1 MKKKY
6 LSILLAAVTITAA
19 MSVYAAPSISTI
31 MPEAP
36 RVVEGNISAGQKVI
50 VQNANTAAYK
60 NKTVADLVDKVNDDS
75 VQMTMEDILTALGIN
90 ADEQQETPDGRDVNP
105 SLYELLTPFV
115 DVAIQE
121 GDNVTYESDGS
132 IKVTLN
138 IEAAKGAKMK
148 DLLLMQIDQETGKV
162 SFIPAEEL
170 DPETGDMTV
179 TLPSLGAVALVGKV
193 PVVSK
198 KATPE
203 LYSNEKVAEV
213 ADQLKDEEA
222 GFAMADFVKDFMETD
237 ATEIKVSDDKTINP
251 DDYESVTEL
260 MDLAIK
266 AGDTYNYKMNGY
278 LNAEVNCEISKVN
291 WQKMVAAAYPDF
303 DAAAAETDPSL
314 LVNLA
319 PFTLDDVVVAQA
331 DAVTG
336 EMYYLTDVEF
346 SFAYPEDE
354 ETEAAETEVATEAE
368 TETEVTTEAETET
381 EAAESETE
389 TEALE
394 STEDNKE
401 ELMIWDVQD
410 EDKKDEKQP
419 NLVIKGKFTGMGPL
433 AVFMKKAQ

>member
-50 VQNANTAAYK
+50 VQNANIAAYK

-138 IEAAKGAKMK
+138 IEAAKGAKME

-179 TLPSLGAVALVGKV
+179 TLPSLGPVALVGKV

-213 ADQLKDEEA
+213 ADQLKDEAA
-222 GFAMADFVKDFMETD
+222 GFAMIDFAKDFMEAD

-354 ETEAAETEVATEAE
+354 ETEAAETEAAETEVATEAE
-368 TETEVTTEAETET
+368 TEKEAS
-381 EAAESETE
+381 ESETE

-394 STEDNKE
+394 SSEDNKE

>member
-50 VQNANTAAYK
+50 VQNVNTAAYK

-90 ADEQQETPDGRDVNP
+90 ADEQQETPDGRDGNP

-179 TLPSLGAVALVGKV
+179 TLPSLGPVALVGKV

-203 LYSNEKVAEV
+203 LYSSEKVAEV

-222 GFAMADFVKDFMETD
+222 GFAMTDFVKDFMETD

-346 SFAYPEDE
+346 SFVYPEDE
-354 ETEAAETEVATEAE
+354 ETEAAETEVA
-368 TETEVTTEAETET
+368 TEAETET

-401 ELMIWDVQD
+401 ELMTWDVQD
-410 EDKKDEKQP
+410 EDKKDEKLP

>member
-6 LSILLAAVTITAA
+6 LSILLAAVTITAS

-36 RVVEGNISAGQKVI
+36 RVVEGNISTRARRLLL
-50 VQNANTAAYK
+50 QNANTAAYK

-75 VQMTMEDILTALGIN
+75 VQMTMEDVLTALGIN
-90 ADEQQETPDGRDVNP
+90 ADEQQETPDSRDVNP

-138 IEAAKGAKMK
+138 IEAAKGAKME

-179 TLPSLGAVALVGKV
+179 TLSSLGPVALVGKV

-203 LYSNEKVAEV
+203 LYPNEKVAEV

-222 GFAMADFVKDFMETD
+222 GFAMTDFVKDFMETD

-368 TETEVTTEAETET
+368 TETE
-381 EAAESETE
+381 AAESETE

-394 STEDNKE
+394 SSEDNKE
-401 ELMIWDVQD
+401 ELMTWDVQD

>member
-75 VQMTMEDILTALGIN
+75 IQMTMEDIITALGIN

-121 GDNVTYESDGS
+121 GDNVTYESDGA

-138 IEAAKGAKMK
+138 IEAAKGAKME

-162 SFIPAEEL
+162 SFIPAEKL

-179 TLPSLGAVALVGKV
+179 TLSSLGPVALIGKV

-213 ADQLKDEEA
+213 ADQLKDEAA
-222 GFAMADFVKDFMETD
+222 GFAMTDFVKDFMETD

-368 TETEVTTEAETET
+368 TETEVAT

-389 TEALE
+389 TAALE
-394 STEDNKE
+394 SSKDNKE
-401 ELMIWDVQD
+401 ELMTWDVQD

>member
-50 VQNANTAAYK
+50 VQNVNTAAYK

-90 ADEQQETPDGRDVNP
+90 ADEQQETPDGRDGNP

-138 IEAAKGAKMK
+138 IEAAKGAKME

-179 TLPSLGAVALVGKV
+179 TLPSLGPVALVGKV

-203 LYSNEKVAEV
+203 LYSSEKVAEV

-222 GFAMADFVKDFMETD
+222 GFAMTDFVKDFMETD

-368 TETEVTTEAETET
+368 TETE
-381 EAAESETE
+381 AAESETE
-389 TEALE
+389 TETETLE

>member
-50 VQNANTAAYK
+50 VQNANIAAYK

-90 ADEQQETPDGRDVNP
+90 ADEQQETPDGRDGNP

-138 IEAAKGAKMK
+138 IEAAKGAKME

-179 TLPSLGAVALVGKV
+179 TLPSLGPVALVGKV

-213 ADQLKDEEA
+213 ADQLKDEAA
-222 GFAMADFVKDFMETD
+222 GFAMIDFAKDFMEAD

-314 LVNLA
+314 LINLA

-354 ETEAAETEVATEAE
+354 ETEAAETEAAETEVATEAE
-368 TETEVTTEAETET
+368 TEKEAS
-381 EAAESETE
+381 ESETE

-394 STEDNKE
+394 SSEDNKE

>member
-50 VQNANTAAYK
+50 VQNANIAAYK

-90 ADEQQETPDGRDVNP
+90 ADEQQETPDGRDGNP

-138 IEAAKGAKMK
+138 IEAAKGAKME

-179 TLPSLGAVALVGKV
+179 TLPSLGPVALVGKV

-213 ADQLKDEEA
+213 ADQLKDEAA
-222 GFAMADFVKDFMETD
+222 GFALIDFAKDFMEAD

-354 ETEAAETEVATEAE
+354 ETEAAETEAAETEVATEAE
-368 TETEVTTEAETET
+368 TEKEAS
-381 EAAESETE
+381 ESETE

>member
-50 VQNANTAAYK
+50 VQNVNTAAYK

-90 ADEQQETPDGRDVNP
+90 ADEQQETPDGRDGNP

-179 TLPSLGAVALVGKV
+179 TLPSLGPVALVGKV

-203 LYSNEKVAEV
+203 LYSSEKVAEV

-222 GFAMADFVKDFMETD
+222 GFAMTDFVKDFMETD
-237 ATEIKVSDDKTINP
+237 ATEIKVSDDKTINA

-368 TETEVTTEAETET
+368 TETE
-381 EAAESETE
+381 AAESETE
-389 TEALE
+389 TETETLE

-419 NLVIKGKFTGMGPL
+419 NLVIKGKFTGMGPHL
-433 AVFMKKAQ
+433 R

>member
-50 VQNANTAAYK
+50 VQNVNTAAYK

-90 ADEQQETPDGRDVNP
+90 ADEQQETPDGRDGNP

-179 TLPSLGAVALVGKV
+179 TLPSLGPVALVGKV

-203 LYSNEKVAEV
+203 LYSSEKVAEV

-222 GFAMADFVKDFMETD
+222 GFAMTDFVKDFMETD

-368 TETEVTTEAETET
+368 TETE
-381 EAAESETE
+381 AAESETE
-389 TEALE
+389 TETETLE

-433 AVFMKKAQ
+433 AVFMKNAQ

>member
-6 LSILLAAVTITAA
+6 LSILLAAVTITAS

-90 ADEQQETPDGRDVNP
+90 ADEQQETPDSRDVNP

-138 IEAAKGAKMK
+138 IEAAKGAKME

-179 TLPSLGAVALVGKV
+179 TLSSLGPVALVGKV

-203 LYSNEKVAEV
+203 LYPNEKVAEV

-222 GFAMADFVKDFMETD
+222 GFAMTDFVKDFMETD

-368 TETEVTTEAETET
+368 TETEVAT

-389 TEALE
+389 TAALE
-394 STEDNKE
+394 NSEDNKE
-401 ELMIWDVQD
+401 ELMTWDVQD

>member
-50 VQNANTAAYK
+50 VQNVNTAAYK

-90 ADEQQETPDGRDVNP
+90 ADEQQETPDGRDGNP

-179 TLPSLGAVALVGKV
+179 TLPSLGPVALVGKV

-203 LYSNEKVAEV
+203 LYSSEKVAEV

-222 GFAMADFVKDFMETD
+222 GFAMTDFVKDFMETD

-331 DAVTG
+331 EAVTG

-368 TETEVTTEAETET
+368 TETE
-381 EAAESETE
+381 AAESETE
-389 TEALE
+389 TETETLE

>member
-90 ADEQQETPDGRDVNP
+90 ADEQQETPDGRYVNP

-138 IEAAKGAKMK
+138 IEAAKGAKME

-162 SFIPAEEL
+162 SFIPAEKL

-179 TLPSLGAVALVGKV
+179 TLSSLGPVALIGKV

-213 ADQLKDEEA
+213 ADQLKDEAA
-222 GFAMADFVKDFMETD
+222 GFAMTDFVKDFMETD

-368 TETEVTTEAETET
+368 TETEVAT

-389 TEALE
+389 TAALE
-394 STEDNKE
+394 SSKDNKE
-401 ELMIWDVQD
+401 ELMTWDVQD

>member
-6 LSILLAAVTITAA
+6 LSILLAAVTITAS

-36 RVVEGNISAGQKVI
+36 RVVEGNISTDQKVI

-75 VQMTMEDILTALGIN
+75 IQMTGEEILTALGVDTN
-90 ADEQQETPDGRDVNP
+90 EQLETPDGRDENP
-105 SLYELLTPFV
+105 SLYEPLTPFV

-121 GDNVTYESDGS
+121 GDNITYESDGS

-138 IEAAKGAKMK
+138 IEAAKGAKK
-148 DLLLMQIDQETGKV
+148 EDLLLMQIDPETGEV
-162 SFIPAEEL
+162 SFIPAEDL

-179 TLPSLGAVALVGKV
+179 TLPSLGPVALVGKV

-203 LYSNEKVAEV
+203 LYSDEKVAEV
-213 ADQLKDEEA
+213 ADQLKDEET
-222 GFAMADFVKDFMETD
+222 GFAMTDFVKDFMEPDT
-237 ATEIKVSDDKTINP
+237 TEIKVSDDKTINA

-278 LNAEVNCEISKVN
+278 LNALVNCEISKVD

-314 LVNLA
+314 LADLA

-336 EMYYLTDVEF
+336 EMHYLTDVEF
-346 SFAYPEDE
+346 SFVYPDE
-354 ETEAAETEVATEAE
+354 EESETEAVETEAA
-368 TETEVTTEAETET
+368 TEAETET
-381 EAAESETE
+381 EAAESESE
-389 TEALE
+389 TEALKN
-394 STEDNKE
+394 TEDNKE
-401 ELMIWDVQD
+401 ELMTWNVQD

>member
-50 VQNANTAAYK
+50 VQNANIAAYK

-90 ADEQQETPDGRDVNP
+90 ADEQQETPDGRDGNP

-138 IEAAKGAKMK
+138 IEAAKGAKME

-179 TLPSLGAVALVGKV
+179 TLPSLGPVALVGKV

-213 ADQLKDEEA
+213 ADQLKDEAA
-222 GFAMADFVKDFMETD
+222 GFAMTDFAKDFMETD

-303 DAAAAETDPSL
+303 DAAAAENRSVPS
-314 LVNLA
+314 
-319 PFTLDDVVVAQA
+319 
-331 DAVTG
+331 
-336 EMYYLTDVEF
+336 
-346 SFAYPEDE
+346 
-354 ETEAAETEVATEAE
+354 
-368 TETEVTTEAETET
+368 
-381 EAAESETE
+381 
-389 TEALE
+389 
-394 STEDNKE
+394 
-401 ELMIWDVQD
+401 
-410 EDKKDEKQP
+410 
-419 NLVIKGKFTGMGPL
+419 GKSGSLYSG
-433 AVFMKKAQ
+433 

>member
-50 VQNANTAAYK
+50 VQNANIAAYK

-90 ADEQQETPDGRDVNP
+90 ADEQQETPDGRDGNP

-138 IEAAKGAKMK
+138 IEAAKGAKME

-179 TLPSLGAVALVGKV
+179 TLPSLGPVALVGKV
-193 PVVSK
+193 PGVSK

-213 ADQLKDEEA
+213 ADQLKDEAA
-222 GFAMADFVKDFMETD
+222 GFAMTDFAKDFMETD

-368 TETEVTTEAETET
+368 TETE
-381 EAAESETE
+381 AAESETE
-389 TEALE
+389 TETETLE

>member
-162 SFIPAEEL
+162 SFIPAEKL

-179 TLPSLGAVALVGKV
+179 TLPSLGPVALIGKV

-213 ADQLKDEEA
+213 ADQLKDEAA
-222 GFAMADFVKDFMETD
+222 GFAMTDFVKDFMETD

-319 PFTLDDVVVAQA
+319 PFTLDDAVVAQA

-354 ETEAAETEVATEAE
+354 ETEAAETEVA
-368 TETEVTTEAETET
+368 TEAETET

>member
-6 LSILLAAVTITAA
+6 LSILLAAVTITAS

-179 TLPSLGAVALVGKV
+179 TLPSLGPVALVGKV

-222 GFAMADFVKDFMETD
+222 GFAMTDFVKDFMETD

-394 STEDNKE
+394 SSEDNKE

>member
-90 ADEQQETPDGRDVNP
+90 ADEQQETPDGRDGNP

-179 TLPSLGAVALVGKV
+179 TLPSLGPVALVGKV

-213 ADQLKDEEA
+213 ADQLKDEAA
-222 GFAMADFVKDFMETD
+222 GFAMTDFVKDFMETD
-237 ATEIKVSDDKTINP
+237 ATEIKVSDDKTINA

-368 TETEVTTEAETET
+368 TETE
-381 EAAESETE
+381 AAESETE
-389 TEALE
+389 TETETLE

>member
-50 VQNANTAAYK
+50 VQNVNTAAYK

-90 ADEQQETPDGRDVNP
+90 ADEQQETPDGRDGNP

-179 TLPSLGAVALVGKV
+179 TLPSLGPVALVGKV

-203 LYSNEKVAEV
+203 LYSSEKVAEV

-222 GFAMADFVKDFMETD
+222 GFAMTDFVKDFMETD
-237 ATEIKVSDDKTINP
+237 ATEIKVSDDKTINA

-368 TETEVTTEAETET
+368 TETE
-381 EAAESETE
+381 AAESETE
-389 TEALE
+389 TETETLE

>member
-6 LSILLAAVTITAA
+6 LSILLAAVTITAS

-75 VQMTMEDILTALGIN
+75 IQMTMENILTALGIN
-90 ADEQQETPDGRDVNP
+90 ADEQQETPDGRYVNP

-121 GDNVTYESDGS
+121 GDNVTYESNGS

-138 IEAAKGAKMK
+138 IEAAKGAKME

-179 TLPSLGAVALVGKV
+179 TLSSLGPVALVGKV

-203 LYSNEKVAEV
+203 LYPNEKVAEV

-222 GFAMADFVKDFMETD
+222 GFAMTDFVKDFMETD

-368 TETEVTTEAETET
+368 TETEVAT

-389 TEALE
+389 TAALE
-394 STEDNKE
+394 SSEDNKE
-401 ELMIWDVQD
+401 ELMTWDVQD

>member
-179 TLPSLGAVALVGKV
+179 TLPSLGPVALVGKV

-203 LYSNEKVAEV
+203 LYSSEKVAEV

-222 GFAMADFVKDFMETD
+222 GFAMTDFVKDFMETD

-368 TETEVTTEAETET
+368 TETE
-381 EAAESETE
+381 AAESETE
-389 TEALE
+389 TETETLE

>member
-90 ADEQQETPDGRDVNP
+90 ADEQQETPDGRDGNP

-179 TLPSLGAVALVGKV
+179 TLPSLGPVALVGKV

-203 LYSNEKVAEV
+203 LYSSEKVAEV

-222 GFAMADFVKDFMETD
+222 GFAMTDFVKDFMETD

-368 TETEVTTEAETET
+368 TETE
-381 EAAESETE
+381 AAESETE
-389 TEALE
+389 TETETLE

>member
-121 GDNVTYESDGS
+121 GDNVTYESDVS

-213 ADQLKDEEA
+213 ADQLKDEAA
-222 GFAMADFVKDFMETD
+222 GFAMTDFVKDFMETD

-368 TETEVTTEAETET
+368 TETE
-381 EAAESETE
+381 AAESETE
-389 TEALE
+389 TETETLE

>member
-6 LSILLAAVTITAA
+6 LSILLAAVTITAS

-90 ADEQQETPDGRDVNP
+90 ADEQQETPDSRDVNP

-138 IEAAKGAKMK
+138 IEAAKGAKME

-179 TLPSLGAVALVGKV
+179 TLSSLGPVALVGKV

-203 LYSNEKVAEV
+203 LYPNEKVAEV

-222 GFAMADFVKDFMETD
+222 GFAMTDFVKDFMETD

-368 TETEVTTEAETET
+368 TETEVAT

-389 TEALE
+389 TAALE
-394 STEDNKE
+394 SSEDNKE
-401 ELMIWDVQD
+401 ELMTWDVQD

>member
-1 MKKKY
+1 
-6 LSILLAAVTITAA
+6 

-50 VQNANTAAYK
+50 VQNVNTAAYK

-90 ADEQQETPDGRDVNP
+90 ADEQQETPDGRDGNP

-179 TLPSLGAVALVGKV
+179 TLPSLGPVALVGKV

-203 LYSNEKVAEV
+203 LYSSEKVAEV

-222 GFAMADFVKDFMETD
+222 GFAMTDFVKDFMETD

-368 TETEVTTEAETET
+368 TETE
-381 EAAESETE
+381 AAESETE
-389 TEALE
+389 TETETLE

>member
-213 ADQLKDEEA
+213 ADQLKDEAA
-222 GFAMADFVKDFMETD
+222 GFAMTDFVKDFMETD

-291 WQKMVAAAYPDF
+291 WQKMVAAA
-303 DAAAAETDPSL
+303 AETDPSL

-319 PFTLDDVVVAQA
+319 PFTLDDAVVAQA

-354 ETEAAETEVATEAE
+354 ETEAAETEVA
-368 TETEVTTEAETET
+368 TEAETET

>member
-6 LSILLAAVTITAA
+6 LSILLAAVTITAS

-75 VQMTMEDILTALGIN
+75 IQMTMEDILTALGIN
-90 ADEQQETPDGRDVNP
+90 ADEQQETPDGRYVNP

-121 GDNVTYESDGS
+121 GDNVTYESNGS

-138 IEAAKGAKMK
+138 IEAAKGAKME

-162 SFIPAEEL
+162 SFIPAEKL

-179 TLPSLGAVALVGKV
+179 TLSSLGPVALIGKV

-213 ADQLKDEEA
+213 ADQLKDEAA
-222 GFAMADFVKDFMETD
+222 GFAMTDFVKDFMETD

-354 ETEAAETEVATEAE
+354 ETEAAETEVATETE
-368 TETEVTTEAETET
+368 TETEVAT
-381 EAAESETE
+381 EAAESESE
-389 TEALE
+389 TAALE
-394 STEDNKE
+394 SSEDNKE
-401 ELMIWDVQD
+401 ELMTWDVQD

>member
-50 VQNANTAAYK
+50 VQNVNTAAYK

-90 ADEQQETPDGRDVNP
+90 ADEQQETPDGRDGNP

-179 TLPSLGAVALVGKV
+179 TLPSLGPVALVGKV

-213 ADQLKDEEA
+213 ADQLKDEAA
-222 GFAMADFVKDFMETD
+222 GFAMTDFAKDFMETD

-368 TETEVTTEAETET
+368 TETE
-381 EAAESETE
+381 AAESETE
-389 TEALE
+389 TETETLE

>member
-6 LSILLAAVTITAA
+6 LSILLAAVTITAS

-36 RVVEGNISAGQKVI
+36 RVVEGNISAGQKII

-75 VQMTMEDILTALGIN
+75 VQMTMEDIPTALGIN
-90 ADEQQETPDGRDVNP
+90 EDEQQETPDGRDVNP
-105 SLYELLTPFV
+105 SLNELLTPFV

-138 IEAAKGAKMK
+138 IEAAKGAKME
-148 DLLLMQIDQETGKV
+148 DLLLMQIDPETGKV
-162 SFIPAEEL
+162 SFIPAEKL

-179 TLPSLGAVALVGKV
+179 TLPSLGPVALIGKV

-222 GFAMADFVKDFMETD
+222 GFAMTDFVKDFMEAD

-278 LNAEVNCEISKVN
+278 LNAEVNCEITKVD

-368 TETEVTTEAETET
+368 TETEVATEAETET

-394 STEDNKE
+394 SSEDNKE
-401 ELMIWDVQD
+401 ELMTWDVQD

>member
-50 VQNANTAAYK
+50 VQNVNTAAYK

-90 ADEQQETPDGRDVNP
+90 ADEQQETPDGRDGNP

-138 IEAAKGAKMK
+138 IEAAKGAKME

-179 TLPSLGAVALVGKV
+179 TLPSLGPVALVGKV

-213 ADQLKDEEA
+213 ADQLKDEAA
-222 GFAMADFVKDFMETD
+222 GFAMTDFAKDFMETD

-368 TETEVTTEAETET
+368 TETE
-381 EAAESETE
+381 AAESETE
-389 TEALE
+389 TETETLE

>member
-6 LSILLAAVTITAA
+6 LSILLAAVTITAS

-50 VQNANTAAYK
+50 VQNANIAAYK

-90 ADEQQETPDGRDVNP
+90 ADEQQETPDSRDVNP

-138 IEAAKGAKMK
+138 IEAAKGAKME

-179 TLPSLGAVALVGKV
+179 TLPSLGPVALVGKV

-222 GFAMADFVKDFMETD
+222 GFAMTDFVKDFMETD

-368 TETEVTTEAETET
+368 TETEVAT

-389 TEALE
+389 TAALE
-394 STEDNKE
+394 NSEDNKE
-401 ELMIWDVQD
+401 ELMTWDVQD

>member
-213 ADQLKDEEA
+213 ADQLKDEAA
-222 GFAMADFVKDFMETD
+222 GFAMTDFVKDFMETD
-237 ATEIKVSDDKTINP
+237 ATEIKVSDDGQTMNP

-266 AGDTYNYKMNGY
+266 AGDSYNYKMNGY

-319 PFTLDDVVVAQA
+319 PFTLDDAVVAQA

-354 ETEAAETEVATEAE
+354 ETEAAETEVA
-368 TETEVTTEAETET
+368 TEAETET

>member
-6 LSILLAAVTITAA
+6 LSILLAAVTITAS

-162 SFIPAEEL
+162 SFVPAEEL

-179 TLPSLGAVALVGKV
+179 TLPSLGPVALVGKV

-222 GFAMADFVKDFMETD
+222 GFAMTDFVKDFMETD

-266 AGDTYNYKMNGY
+266 AGDTYSYKMNGY
-278 LNAEVNCEISKVN
+278 LNAEVNCEITKVN

-303 DAAAAETDPSL
+303 DVAAAETDPSL

-368 TETEVTTEAETET
+368 TETEVAT

-401 ELMIWDVQD
+401 ELMTWDVQD

>member
-1 MKKKY
+1 
-6 LSILLAAVTITAA
+6 
-19 MSVYAAPSISTI
+19 
-31 MPEAP
+31 
-36 RVVEGNISAGQKVI
+36 
-50 VQNANTAAYK
+50 
-60 NKTVADLVDKVNDDS
+60 
-75 VQMTMEDILTALGIN
+75 MTD
-90 ADEQQETPDGRDVNP
+90 
-105 SLYELLTPFV
+105 
-115 DVAIQE
+115 
-121 GDNVTYESDGS
+121 
-132 IKVTLN
+132 
-138 IEAAKGAKMK
+138 
-148 DLLLMQIDQETGKV
+148 
-162 SFIPAEEL
+162 
-170 DPETGDMTV
+170 
-179 TLPSLGAVALVGKV
+179 
-193 PVVSK
+193 
-198 KATPE
+198 
-203 LYSNEKVAEV
+203 
-213 ADQLKDEEA
+213 
-222 GFAMADFVKDFMETD
+222 FAKDFMETD

-368 TETEVTTEAETET
+368 TETE
-381 EAAESETE
+381 AAESETE

>member
-6 LSILLAAVTITAA
+6 LSILLAAVTITAS

-50 VQNANTAAYK
+50 VQNVNTAAYK
-60 NKTVADLVDKVNDDS
+60 NKTVVDLVDKVNDDS

-90 ADEQQETPDGRDVNP
+90 ADEQQETPDGRDGNP

-179 TLPSLGAVALVGKV
+179 TLPSLGPVALVGKV

-222 GFAMADFVKDFMETD
+222 GFAMTDFVKDFMETD

-368 TETEVTTEAETET
+368 TETE
-381 EAAESETE
+381 AAESETE
-389 TEALE
+389 TETETLE

>member
-6 LSILLAAVTITAA
+6 LSILLAAVTITAS

-162 SFIPAEEL
+162 SFVPAEEL

-179 TLPSLGAVALVGKV
+179 TLPSLGPVALIGKV

-222 GFAMADFVKDFMETD
+222 GFAMTDFVKDFMETD

-266 AGDTYNYKMNGY
+266 AGDTYSYKMNGY
-278 LNAEVNCEISKVN
+278 LNAEVNCEITKVN

-303 DAAAAETDPSL
+303 DVAAAETDPSL

-368 TETEVTTEAETET
+368 TETEVAT

-401 ELMIWDVQD
+401 ELMTWDVQD

>member
-60 NKTVADLVDKVNDDS
+60 NKTVADLVNKVNDDS

-121 GDNVTYESDGS
+121 GDNVTYESDGA

-162 SFIPAEEL
+162 SFIPAEKL

-179 TLPSLGAVALVGKV
+179 TLSSLGPVALIGKV

-213 ADQLKDEEA
+213 ADQLKDEVA
-222 GFAMADFVKDFMETD
+222 GFAMTDFVKDFMETD

-319 PFTLDDVVVAQA
+319 PFTLDDAVVAQA

-354 ETEAAETEVATEAE
+354 ETEAAETEVTTEAE
-368 TETEVTTEAETET
+368 TETEVATEAETET

>member
-1 MKKKY
+1 M
-6 LSILLAAVTITAA
+6 
-19 MSVYAAPSISTI
+19 
-31 MPEAP
+31 
-36 RVVEGNISAGQKVI
+36 
-50 VQNANTAAYK
+50 
-60 NKTVADLVDKVNDDS
+60 DKVNDDS

-121 GDNVTYESDGS
+121 GDNVTYESDGA

-138 IEAAKGAKMK
+138 IEAAKGAKME

-162 SFIPAEEL
+162 SFIPAEKL

-179 TLPSLGAVALVGKV
+179 TLSSLGPVALIGKV

-213 ADQLKDEEA
+213 ADQLKDEAA
-222 GFAMADFVKDFMETD
+222 GFAMTDFVKDFMETD

-319 PFTLDDVVVAQA
+319 PFTLDDAVVAQA

-368 TETEVTTEAETET
+368 T
-381 EAAESETE
+381 
-389 TEALE
+389 
-394 STEDNKE
+394 
-401 ELMIWDVQD
+401 
-410 EDKKDEKQP
+410 
-419 NLVIKGKFTGMGPL
+419 
-433 AVFMKKAQ
+433 

>member
-50 VQNANTAAYK
+50 VQNVNTAAYK

-90 ADEQQETPDGRDVNP
+90 ADEQQETPDGRDGNP

-179 TLPSLGAVALVGKV
+179 TLPSLGPVALVGKV

-213 ADQLKDEEA
+213 ADQLKDEAA
-222 GFAMADFVKDFMETD
+222 GFAMTDFVKDFMETD
-237 ATEIKVSDDKTINP
+237 ATEIKVSDDKTINA

-368 TETEVTTEAETET
+368 TETE
-381 EAAESETE
+381 AAESETE
-389 TEALE
+389 TETETLE